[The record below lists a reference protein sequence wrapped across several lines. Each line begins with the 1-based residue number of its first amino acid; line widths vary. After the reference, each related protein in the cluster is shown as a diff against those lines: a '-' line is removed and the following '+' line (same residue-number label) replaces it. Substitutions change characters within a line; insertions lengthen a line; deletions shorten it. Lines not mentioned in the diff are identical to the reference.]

1 MEVREGQ
8 AMVFGLDVLGLV
20 VKRTVVC
27 CDFLR
32 QTSSFDDSTSFSAR
46 LRILQIALQVAIMN
60 LLELTIN
67 MKLIASP
74 VGSKRGQMYPLE
86 FYLVDIL
93 STRKDRIKA
102 MLEKY

>member
-1 MEVREGQ
+1 MRNNLGDVSGGWILEVCEGQ
-8 AMVFGLDVLGLV
+8 AMVFGLDILGLV
-20 VKRTVVC
+20 VKWTVVC
-27 CDFLR
+27 CNFLR

-74 VGSKRGQMYPLE
+74 VGSKRGQM
-86 FYLVDIL
+86 
-93 STRKDRIKA
+93 
-102 MLEKY
+102 